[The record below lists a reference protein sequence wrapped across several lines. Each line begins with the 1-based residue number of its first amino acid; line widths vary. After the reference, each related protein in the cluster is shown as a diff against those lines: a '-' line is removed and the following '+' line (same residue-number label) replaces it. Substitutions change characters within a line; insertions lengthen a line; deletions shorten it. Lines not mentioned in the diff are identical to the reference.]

1 MKLLLQ
7 KIFGETFPLLFSG
20 LVSMIAGL
28 LVSDLP
34 ETRNRRL
41 PDSIED
47 IELLKNDMDEEICI
61 FNSLEIDNHITR
73 KANASN
79 QRDEHERLINNN

>member
-1 MKLLLQ
+1 MQ

-20 LVSMIAGL
+20 LVSIIAGL

-47 IELLKNDMDEEICI
+47 IELLKNNIDEEICI
-61 FNSLEIDNHITR
+61 FNSLEIENHIAK

-79 QRDEHERLINNN
+79 HREEHKRLINNN

>member
-1 MKLLLQ
+1 MQ

-20 LVSMIAGL
+20 LVSIIAGL

-47 IELLKNDMDEEICI
+47 IELLKNNIDEEICI
-61 FNSLEIDNHITR
+61 FNSLEIENHITR

-79 QRDEHERLINNN
+79 HRDEHKRLINNN